1 MHLASP
7 VLKATDLTVIPL
19 IAQIVL
25 PLTAD
30 MAKPEKRAQ
39 ALAITLS
46 GLTLGVLV
54 ARVLSGTITNYSSWR
69 NVYWMAVGL
78 QAGTSNPFL
87 APIKCNETDLV
98 SFLQSPGS
106 RYTSPCQTFRQ
117 RPKGFRI
124 SRW

>member
-1 MHLASP
+1 MI
-7 VLKATDLTVIPL
+7 KAEADRRRRTAK
-19 IAQIVL
+19 AQIVL

-39 ALAITLS
+39 AIAITLS

-78 QAGTSNPFL
+78 QAG
-87 APIKCNETDLV
+87 ER
-98 SFLQSPGS
+98 G
-106 RYTSPCQTFRQ
+106 
-117 RPKGFRI
+117 G
-124 SRW
+124 